1 MRRWILSLILATWS
15 GVAGA
20 FPVHV
25 NTGTFDIS
33 AAGSASWNAFTWKWS
48 NRDVQ
53 QFENFFT
60 SSAGD
65 TFSDITNIQ
74 FRLSYPEA
82 GPFYLTI
89 ANGVVGGNEGNAS
102 FCLPGDLPTTNIPPP
117 RRYYAEFIAYSA
129 NQTTRS
135 LAKGTVEV
143 SWSLFYNT
151 NSAPWVPVV
160 VTFSATSAVTVVEC
174 DPVHVAWLPTYTSN
188 RTDQTAAL
196 VIASNALHA
205 ATTAEVA
212 TARAAELSLST
223 GKVDRVDTNGW
234 TVSTHES
241 WITNE
246 ALWGAASNSVV
257 YTNDPA
263 MTNARAPT
271 AHDQAWSTITDA
283 PAFLTNV
290 DLTAYA
296 TTNLLDAH
304 TTNTVPHVSTGDRS
318 TWNDVTNKATLAD
331 VAGVGYLTNVDLTAY
346 ATTSNLEA
354 HTTNT
359 VPHVSAGDRTNWDGK
374 TTLTDVAGMGYLT
387 NGGYIVEQSYSI
399 VSNSV
404 DTGILIVSDY
414 SNGNATAFGT
424 YVGTTTNA
432 NGWYYK
438 FSFGLKSLRNTND
451 AGYYQLTGLPP
462 TWSTPPLISDEGTGG
477 SATGR
482 VYVDYFRT
490 STTNLLADASGLYG
504 DGAGI
509 TNVTD
514 AVARAAELSLS
525 TGKVDRVDTNGW
537 VVSSH
542 AGLATG
548 TPVYAES
555 DPVFKAWTNG
565 GYSGVWHP
573 GDSVTNAVDE
583 VARANNTLTSNA
595 IPTTASQVGAVPTN
609 DTRYLASLTN
619 AAAFDVAGAAAGV
632 QNSLSVHSTNGM
644 AHLTLFGETI
654 TNVSI
659 NGVDG
664 TRSNRSVHLT
674 YSEPPDTNF
683 LEKIGG
689 TVSGPIYTTS
699 STAQAGGNPQQ
710 SELTTAGW
718 IRQLISASGQAF
730 YATTNLMPAAWSPT
744 NFGFSSVTQA
754 VAFSRVYVAP
764 TNSQYIGWV
773 TTTNLQSYLGG
784 NTITINA
791 YLSRQGGG
799 GGPTVTLHPEIYFS
813 YSTNTALANL
823 TGDFIAEPRAIAT
836 GTNLYQW
843 VVPIPPQTFTAAVYI
858 LRTFKIDAI
867 TGSTRPNVAFV
878 GGGSTPSHIL
888 VAGLSA
894 GQGYVYEAPVDGGIY
909 GRKNQSWVGAVGTND
924 TRYLAGL
931 TNESRYWQNAAIIP
945 LATNRYSV
953 TLGGSAVQVGDVYWL
968 LTNSASWRGATGT
981 LTVATTDG
989 SYLEDVISSNS
1000 IAQNLT
1006 STPGTTIGGFVGGGS
1021 RLDNTQIL
1029 FTAWCQDGGVGPYY
1043 AAMSNIVPRTFD
1055 RSMTPWQYTNDTPSI
1070 VSRVDDST
1078 AADQR
1083 AVVNQKTMAAYV
1095 AAQAPAISAA
1105 GWDYTPSGAKR
1116 PTRGVAVI
1124 DLPLVQQ
1131 GVLTYLQAGDSYC
1144 QSAVGGDYISV
1155 STGSV
1160 WRIGPSGRVAFE
1172 IASTNKLLTVTA
1184 FSVVTNQARFTISTN
1199 GVTGGSVVVEYCADL
1214 ATPLWLSVADLVTTN
1229 RTTNWTATCTATGT
1243 RGFYR
1248 AVSVGG
1254 DNRITS
1260 YYPHYFPAGVSGITA
1275 AQVGAVTLNSSYTNL
1290 MGLTARMYPS
1300 EASLV
1305 IDAMKQNEVL
1315 VTLTNDTIVSLPTNA
1330 LVDGRTIKW
1339 RFYADGD
1346 RTVTW
1351 TAPDFKIPSSST
1363 MSNVVTVSNGTYSI
1377 FVTEYAAPTTNWLV
1391 QAYIWGY

>member
-1 MRRWILSLILATWS
+1 MKTLAALFPSILILLMPTLTAQAQS
-15 GVAGA
+15 
-20 FPVHV
+20 FIP
-25 NTGTFDIS
+25 TGTHTQNLDSIVKP
-33 AAGSASWNAFTWKWS
+33 AQLTMVQGSSRDEVFYFKRGVGTNATAV
-48 NRDVQ
+48 D
-53 QFENFFT
+53 
-60 SSAGD
+60 
-65 TFSDITNIQ
+65 
-74 FRLSYPEA
+74 
-82 GPFYLTI
+82 LT
-89 ANGVVGGNEGNAS
+89 A
-102 FCLPGDLPTTNIPPP
+102 
-117 RRYYAEFIAYSA
+117 
-129 NQTTRS
+129 
-135 LAKGTVEV
+135 
-143 SWSLFYNT
+143 
-151 NSAPWVPVV
+151 
-160 VTFSATSAVTVVEC
+160 ATSAVLTYSPDSREWVQDVAAAFTSKSQGVVTVSFKPGTTGTNGDFLYDLSVY
-174 DPVHVAWLPTYTSN
+174 DATNAMVQIHGTLSLMPSSAAGTNVFPNTGPFVAWTRIVPNPWVTN
-188 RTDQTAAL
+188 AL
-196 VIASNALHA
+196 VGGTNYAAINGTITLPAIAGPAGPMGPA
-205 ATTAEVA
+205 
-212 TARAAELSLST
+212 
-223 GKVDRVDTNGW
+223 GTNGSDGA
-234 TVSTHES
+234 TGPQGPAGPANYGVDA
-241 WITNE
+241 TNSYRGD
-246 ALWGAASNSVV
+246 WGAAASNL
-257 YTNDPA
+257 A
-263 MTNARAPT
+263 A
-271 AHDQAWSTITDA
+271 
-283 PAFLTNV
+283 
-290 DLTAYA
+290 
-296 TTNLLDAH
+296 
-304 TTNTVPHVSTGDRS
+304 G
-318 TWNDVTNKATLAD
+318 KATLAD
-331 VAGVGYLTNVDLTAY
+331 VAGV
-346 ATTSNLEA
+346 
-354 HTTNT
+354 
-359 VPHVSAGDRTNWDGK
+359 
-374 TTLTDVAGMGYLT
+374 GYLT

-482 VYVDYFRT
+482 VYVDYLRL
-490 STTNLLADASGLYG
+490 STTNLLADASGIYG

-514 AVARAAELSLS
+514 AVARA
-525 TGKVDRVDTNGW
+525 
-537 VVSSH
+537 
-542 AGLATG
+542 
-548 TPVYAES
+548 
-555 DPVFKAWTNG
+555 
-565 GYSGVWHP
+565 
-573 GDSVTNAVDE
+573 
-583 VARANNTLTSNA
+583 NNVLTSNA
-595 IPTTASQVGAVPTN
+595 IPTTAAQVGAVATN

-699 STAQAGGNPQQ
+699 STALAGGNPQQ

-744 NFGFSSVTQA
+744 NFGFSPDTQA

-953 TLGGSAVQVGDVYWL
+953 TLGGSAVQVGNVYWL
-968 LTNSASWRGATGT
+968 LTNSASWRAATGT
-981 LTVATTDG
+981 LTIATTDG
-989 SYLEDVISSNS
+989 SYLEDVLSSNN
-1000 IAQNLT
+1000 IAFNT
-1006 STPGTTIGGFVGGGS
+1006 TVTPGTTIGGFAGGGS
-1021 RLDNTQIL
+1021 RLNNTQIL

-1124 DLPLVQQ
+1124 DLPLIQQ
-1131 GVLTYLQAGDSYC
+1131 GLITYLQSGDSYC
-1144 QSAVGGDYISV
+1144 QSAAGGDYVSV

-1229 RTTNWTATCTATGT
+1229 RTTNWTATGTATGT